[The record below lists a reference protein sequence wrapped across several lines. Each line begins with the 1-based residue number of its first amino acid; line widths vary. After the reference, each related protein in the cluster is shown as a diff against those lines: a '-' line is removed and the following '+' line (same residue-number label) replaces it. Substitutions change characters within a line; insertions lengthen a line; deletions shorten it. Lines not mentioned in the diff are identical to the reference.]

1 MIRFCVAALA
11 VAILALPARAAIPP
25 KAEKAYIEG
34 SFVKAAHLAE
44 AEGSAEALAFA
55 ARSRVA
61 DAIMRD
67 GVYCIPCLSIAE
79 TIAND
84 AIARD
89 PNLAEGYTQFAI
101 AMGFRGRLI
110 GLMEAS
116 AEELPE
122 KGRRAI
128 DKALELDPLS
138 PWARAALGA
147 WHLEVVRHAGP
158 VLAEITYGA
167 RRSDGLKAFR
177 AALAVDPANLLLHF
191 HFALSILALDVE
203 EFRGD
208 ALIALQDGYKD
219 ARADALTKFTRA
231 RADKLAEALKTG
243 TTEEIEALVRR
254 YQGYPDD

>member
-1 MIRFCVAALA
+1 MIRSCVAALIVA
-11 VAILALPARAAIPP
+11 VLALPADAAIPP
-25 KAEKAYIEG
+25 KAQQAYIEG

-61 DAIMRD
+61 DAIMCD

-79 TIAND
+79 TIAGD

-89 PNLAEGYTQFAI
+89 PNFAEGYTQFAI

-110 GLMEAS
+110 GLMEAR

-158 VLAEITYGA
+158 VLADITYGA
-167 RRSDGLKAFR
+167 RRSEGLKAFHE
-177 AALAVDPANLLLHF
+177 ALAADPGNLLLHF

-203 EFRGD
+203 EFRSD
-208 ALIALQDGYKD
+208 ALTALRDGYKD
-219 ARADALTKFTRA
+219 PRADALTKFTRA
-231 RADKLAEALKTG
+231 RADKLMEALKSG
-243 TTEEIEALVRR
+243 TTEEIETLVRR